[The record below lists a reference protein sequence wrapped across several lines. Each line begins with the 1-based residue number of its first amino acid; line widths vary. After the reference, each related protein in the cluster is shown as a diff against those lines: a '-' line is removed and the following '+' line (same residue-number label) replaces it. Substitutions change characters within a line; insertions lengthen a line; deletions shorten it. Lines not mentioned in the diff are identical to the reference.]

1 MPASSRS
8 PAELARQ
15 TLTRLAALRLPPTPA
30 HYARIYA
37 EVAGEPEQAAGPDP
51 AALLGEM
58 LRDAAARH
66 PELAGVLQ
74 ELEQWRSMANWQPL
88 LQRLLQGL
96 TFSAGPAGVWGDLC
110 KRLVREWER
119 RQAGL
124 TYLQKQEALDRL
136 VSSRGADPQ
145 GFALALAALLQQWAA
160 LPERSPAVF
169 PPTPP
174 DEPEAAAGPS
184 GRLRHL
190 LPSGQAQASPVMADA
205 AQVEAF
211 QQWREV
217 LVQALRFGVVPRLAC
232 WPHLQSEAERLLHAA
247 ERVEDG
253 AALAAFARELK
264 QFWIRVE
271 LQGNADVQL
280 QEGLIALLR
289 LFTENITELLI
300 EDQWLAGQMASIQ
313 GLIQPPLDL
322 SALKRVEEQFKEV
335 IYKQGF
341 LKQSILEAREAL
353 KSMAG
358 LVIGSIEQVSLAT
371 GEYYQMVQAHAA
383 ELERTEDLN
392 EINRI
397 LRDILQQSKG
407 IEEQTR
413 RLHAELLAA
422 RRQVESAEGRIRSLE
437 QELEEVSQLIQEDP
451 LTGVLNRR
459 GMASAFGREFSRA
472 QRLGTPLSV
481 ALLDID
487 HFKTLNDS
495 YGHDLGDQV
504 LKHLVKV
511 FGTALRPT
519 DILAR
524 SGGEEFV
531 ILLPDTDL
539 DQAEQ
544 VLTRL
549 QQILARAPFPH
560 HDTPLPITFSAGI
573 ARWHAPESVESL
585 LERADRAMYQAKKA
599 GRNRVMAAEQAGP
612 SAAGN
617 S

>member
-15 TLTRLAALRLPPTPA
+15 TLTRLATLRLPPTPA

-37 EVAGEPEQAAGPDP
+37 EVAGEPAPPTGPEP
-51 AALLGEM
+51 VALLGEM

-74 ELEQWRSMANWQPL
+74 ELEQWRSTANWQPL
-88 LQRLLQGL
+88 LERLLQGL
-96 TFSAGPAGVWGDLC
+96 TFSAGPAGVWGELC

-145 GFALALAALLQQWAA
+145 GFALALATLLQQWAS

-169 PPTPP
+169 PPTPS
-174 DEPEAAAGPS
+174 EVSEAAAGPG
-184 GRLRHL
+184 GRLRRL
-190 LPSGQAQASPVMADA
+190 LPHGPQASPA

-217 LVQALRFGVVPRLAC
+217 LVQALRFGVIPRLGC
-232 WPHLQSEAERLLHAA
+232 WPRLRSEAERLLHVA
-247 ERVEDG
+247 ERVDDG
-253 AALAAFARELK
+253 AALTAFARELK

-271 LQGNADVQL
+271 LQDNADAQL
-280 QEGLIALLR
+280 LEGLIMLLR

-313 GLIQPPLDL
+313 DLIQPPLDL
-322 SALKRVEEQFKEV
+322 SALKRVEEQFKDV
-335 IYKQGF
+335 IYKQGL
-341 LKQSILEAREAL
+341 LKQSILESREAL
-353 KSMAG
+353 KSLAG

-371 GEYYQMVQAHAA
+371 GEYYQLVQAWAA

-413 RLHAELLAA
+413 RLHTELLAA
-422 RRQVESAEGRIRSLE
+422 RQQVESAEGHIRSLE
-437 QELEEVSQLIQEDP
+437 QELKEVRQLIQEDP

-459 GMASAFGREFSRA
+459 GMASAFAREFSRA
-472 QRLGTPLSV
+472 QRLRTPLSV

-487 HFKTLNDS
+487 HFKRLNDS

-511 FGTALRPT
+511 FGGTLRPT

-539 DQAEQ
+539 DRAEQ

-549 QQILARAPFPH
+549 QQVLARAPFPH
-560 HDTPLPITFSAGI
+560 NGSPLPITFSAGI
-573 ARWHAPESVESL
+573 ARWHAPESMESL
-585 LERADRAMYQAKKA
+585 LERADQAMYQAKKD
-599 GRNRVMAAEQAGP
+599 GRNRVMAA
-612 SAAGN
+612 N